1 MKYTGNLL
9 ARAVNLGLLAG
20 AWLVVPGDERAEW
33 WREWRA
39 ELWQARLE
47 HECDGRV
54 SSASERTLINFCL
67 GAYQDALCLRRLN
80 RRTGHTHRL
89 RLGAAWQCIAVLA
102 VLLASSYALMHLLPG
117 VRAKQSLS
125 QVATRSGLV
134 LIKSVNNED
143 SLPTISSGQ
152 YRAWK
157 NRKQEFFDGLAFY
170 RITKE
175 DVSWQQLD
183 SSRDRAP
190 WGVARASSN
199 FFTLLGL
206 PVLSNNPISTDRSDS
221 SETPDIP
228 SLVLSER
235 AWRREFDANPEV
247 VGSQMMLGS
256 LVARIVGV
264 LPEGTLGLPGNVDAW
279 LLESDSKTVPRG
291 AGYVV
296 AHLTE
301 SGRSRMQSGS
311 IQITSYAPHRS
322 PDDLLG
328 TAIEREFP
336 SSSAVFLFAVIL
348 ALLALPAITSV
359 SLAEYSVSLH
369 EISWIRR
376 LCRWSFLVA
385 KIALVLPI
393 VYFGS
398 IDIGYG
404 FTGLDA
410 IHSVY
415 TQLTLSVFGCLF
427 GLSWAL
433 TDQLRRCPVC
443 LERVAHPARVGQY
456 SRTFLA
462 WSGTEMMCAGGH
474 TLLHVPAL
482 PTSWFSSQRWMFL
495 DPSWKFLF
503 ADPVQD

>member
-1 MKYTGNLL
+1 MKHTGNLL
-9 ARAVNLGLLAG
+9 ARAMNLGLLAG
-20 AWLVVPGDERAEW
+20 AWLAVPSGARAEW

-39 ELWQARLE
+39 ELWQARRE

-54 SSASERTLINFCL
+54 SLASERTLINFCL

-80 RRTGHTHRL
+80 RRRSHVYRV
-89 RLGAAWQCIAVLA
+89 RFGAAWQCIAVLA
-102 VLLASSYALMHLLPG
+102 ALLVASYSLMHLLPG
-117 VRAKQSLS
+117 VRAKQTLS
-125 QVATRSGLV
+125 RVATRSGLV
-134 LIKSVNNED
+134 LIKSVDNVD

-175 DVSWQQLD
+175 DVSWQHLD
-183 SSRDRAP
+183 NSRDRVG

-199 FFTLLGL
+199 FFTLLGF
-206 PVLSNNPISTDRSDS
+206 PVQLVSASTNETEPISNS
-221 SETPDIP
+221 DIP

-247 VGSQMMLGS
+247 VGSQMKLGS
-256 LVARIVGV
+256 VVASIVGV
-264 LPEGTLGLPGNVDAW
+264 LPEGALGLSGNVDAW
-279 LLESDSKTVPRG
+279 LLESDSKIVPGG
-291 AGYVV
+291 AGYVI
-296 AHLTE
+296 AHLND
-301 SGRSRMQSGS
+301 SGRSKMQSGS
-311 IQITSYAPHRS
+311 IQITSYAPYRS

-328 TAIEREFP
+328 TSIQREFP
-336 SSSAVFLFAVIL
+336 TSRAVFLFSVLL
-348 ALLALPAITSV
+348 ALLALPAITSI
-359 SLAEYSVSLH
+359 SLAEYTVSTH

-376 LCRWSFLVA
+376 AYRWSFLVA

-393 VYFGS
+393 VYFGA

-410 IHSVY
+410 IYAVY
-415 TQLTLSVFGCLF
+415 TQLVLSIFGCLF

-462 WSGTEMMCAGGH
+462 WSGTEMMCSGGH
-474 TLLHVPAL
+474 TLLHVPSL
-482 PTSWFSSQRWMFL
+482 PTSWFSTQRWMFL

-503 ADPVQD
+503 ADPAQD